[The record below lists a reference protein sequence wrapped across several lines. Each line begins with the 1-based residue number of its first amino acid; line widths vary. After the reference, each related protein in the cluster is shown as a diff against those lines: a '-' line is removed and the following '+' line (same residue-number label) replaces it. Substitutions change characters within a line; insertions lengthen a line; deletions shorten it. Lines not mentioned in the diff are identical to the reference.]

1 MNRIAN
7 VIKMHDRDRLSWFL
21 MPFIVLGSSF
31 LVNYLVSFF
40 SETAIYTGG
49 ILSIFVYM
57 LVVGILVLPQTF
69 NFAIS
74 FSIRRIDYFFGT
86 SLYGIAASIIFAVG
100 TLLLSIIE
108 YNLTGGWGT
117 SLHFFHLPYL
127 NDGNLLQ
134 QFLIYLILML
144 SLFFSGLI
152 VGSIYRRFKGIGM
165 LILTI
170 VSIVI
175 FTLVSFLITYKLWWD
190 NIINWLVD
198 HTAFELSLWMA
209 PFILIFAL
217 ISFLLL
223 RKSTV

>member
-7 VIKMHDRDRLSWFL
+7 VIKMHDRDRLSWFII
-21 MPFIVLGSSF
+21 PFIILGSSF
-31 LVNYLVSFF
+31 LVNYLTSFL
-40 SETAIYTGG
+40 SDTVMYTGG
-49 ILSIFVYM
+49 ILSIFIYM
-57 LVVGILVLPQTF
+57 FVVGILVLPQTF

-74 FSIRRIDYFFGT
+74 FSIRRSDYFYGT
-86 SLYGIAASIIFAVG
+86 SLFGIAASIIFAVG
-100 TLLLSIIE
+100 MLLLSFIE
-108 YNLTGGWGT
+108 HNLTGGWGT

-127 NDGNLLQ
+127 NDGSLLQ

-144 SLFFSGLI
+144 SLFFGGFTI
-152 VGSIYRRFKGIGM
+152 GSIYRRFKGVGM
-165 LILTI
+165 LIMTV
-170 VSIVI
+170 VSLACV
-175 FTLVSFLITYKLWWD
+175 TLVSFLITYKLWWD